1 MLGHFDKVADLG
13 HCFIAIDPKC
23 FAPGF
28 DQRLSSFLQSLRQA
42 PRIDRD
48 RPVWVA
54 GDRERL
60 HMKAVDEARGLRY
73 VQELLDACRKLAQ
86 ELKVK
91 PLQPLA
97 NR

>member
-1 MLGHFDKVADLG
+1 
-13 HCFIAIDPKC
+13 
-23 FAPGF
+23 
-28 DQRLSSFLQSLRQA
+28 
-42 PRIDRD
+42 
-48 RPVWVA
+48 VWVA